1 MVAYQP
7 SKLSVGVQISLSA
20 PYRLVLKVIE
30 KIITFIVP
38 ILPILIIII
47 SAIIQNVK
55 EKQRHKHL
63 LYSIPRTLVMD
74 KTMNGDS
81 DINELLE
88 TCLKLGCNGFYM
100 NSMRE
105 MLDIEKVTNDN
116 ISKPKHY
123 PTNCVNCGAVLHGN
137 QCEYCG
143 TEYN

>member
-1 MVAYQP
+1 M
-7 SKLSVGVQISLSA
+7 GVQISLSA

-55 EKQRHKHL
+55 EKQRRKYL
-63 LYSIPRTLVMD
+63 LYSIPRTPVMD
-74 KTMNGDS
+74 KTVNGDS

-88 TCLKLGCNGFYM
+88 TCLKLGCNGFSM

-105 MLDIEKVTNDN
+105 MLNIEKVTNDN

-143 TEYN
+143 TEYNIGA

>member
-1 MVAYQP
+1 M
-7 SKLSVGVQISLSA
+7 GVQISLSA

-55 EKQRHKHL
+55 EKQCHKHL

-81 DINELLE
+81 DMNELFE
-88 TCLKLGCNGFYM
+88 TCLKLGCNGFSM

-105 MLDIEKVTNDN
+105 ILDIEKVTNDD

>member
-30 KIITFIVP
+30 KIITFAVP

-55 EKQRHKHL
+55 EKQSHEHL
-63 LYSIPRTLVMD
+63 LHSIPHTPVMD

-81 DINELLE
+81 DMNELFE
-88 TCLKLGCNGFYM
+88 TCLKLGCNGFSM

>member
-30 KIITFIVP
+30 KIITFVVP

-47 SAIIQNVK
+47 SVIIQNVK
-55 EKQRHKHL
+55 EKQCRKHL
-63 LYSIPRTLVMD
+63 LYSVPHTPVMD

-88 TCLKLGCNGFYM
+88 TCLKLGCNGFSM

-105 MLDIEKVTNDN
+105 MLDIEKVANDN
-116 ISKPKHY
+116 IIEPKHY

>member
-1 MVAYQP
+1 M
-7 SKLSVGVQISLSA
+7 GVQISLSA

-30 KIITFIVP
+30 KIITFVVP

-63 LYSIPRTLVMD
+63 LYSIPRTSVMD
-74 KTMNGDS
+74 KAVNGDS

-88 TCLKLGCNGFYM
+88 TCLKLGCNGFSM

-105 MLDIEKVTNDN
+105 MLNIEKVTNDD

-143 TEYN
+143 TEYD

>member
-1 MVAYQP
+1 M
-7 SKLSVGVQISLSA
+7 GVQVSLSA
-20 PYRLVLKVIE
+20 PYRLVLRVIE
-30 KIITFIVP
+30 KIITFVVP

-55 EKQRHKHL
+55 EKQCHKHL
-63 LYSIPRTLVMD
+63 LYSIPHTPVMD
-74 KTMNGDS
+74 KTVNVDS
-81 DINELLE
+81 DINESFESLE
-88 TCLKLGCNGFYM
+88 TCLKLGCNGFSM
-100 NSMRE
+100 NEMRK
-105 MLDIEKVTNDN
+105 MFDIEKVTNDN

>member
-1 MVAYQP
+1 
-7 SKLSVGVQISLSA
+7 
-20 PYRLVLKVIE
+20 VLKVIE
-30 KIITFIVP
+30 KIITFAVP

-55 EKQRHKHL
+55 EKQCRKHL
-63 LYSIPRTLVMD
+63 LYSVPHTPVMD
-74 KTMNGDS
+74 KTVNGDS

-88 TCLKLGCNGFYM
+88 TCHELGCNGFSM

-116 ISKPKHY
+116 ISEPKHY

>member
-20 PYRLVLKVIE
+20 PYKLVLRVIE
-30 KIITFIVP
+30 KIIAFIVP

-55 EKQRHKHL
+55 EKQSHEHL
-63 LYSIPRTLVMD
+63 LHSIPRTLVMD
-74 KTMNGDS
+74 KTVNGDS
-81 DINELLE
+81 DINEMLE
-88 TCLKLGCNGFYM
+88 TCLKLGCNGFSM

>member
-20 PYRLVLKVIE
+20 PYRLVLRVIE
-30 KIITFIVP
+30 KIIAFVAP

-63 LYSIPRTLVMD
+63 LYSIPRTPAMD

-81 DINELLE
+81 DMNELFE
-88 TCLKLGCNGFYM
+88 TCLKLGCNGFSM

>member
-30 KIITFIVP
+30 KIITFVVP

-55 EKQRHKHL
+55 EKQCHKHL
-63 LYSIPRTLVMD
+63 LYSISHTPAMD

-81 DINELLE
+81 DMNELFE
-88 TCLKLGCNGFYM
+88 TCLKLGCNGFSM

>member
-1 MVAYQP
+1 M
-7 SKLSVGVQISLSA
+7 GVQISLSA

-88 TCLKLGCNGFYM
+88 TCLKLGCNGFSM

-105 MLDIEKVTNDN
+105 MLGIEKVTNDD